1 MRSASYQHLCRW
13 RVESGS
19 GGRQAEMH
27 QIFHLINSTNTLEQL
42 KQVHAQTITSGFLS
56 LHPCLVLSRI
66 LHAFTLLS
74 LPPNSLSYASLIFN
88 QIPTPSTFS
97 YNTIIRAHT
106 LLSSPLSAL
115 LLFIRM
121 RRSSIPPDSHTFPF
135 ALKACATSPRPL
147 LSLARSL
154 HSQSLA
160 FGFGDHIFLRNALIH
175 FYSISPNSF
184 PDARRL
190 FHETRQP
197 DVVSYN
203 SLLRGFIKAGEVLA
217 ARHLFDQMPIKDT
230 VSWATLLSG
239 YSQMNHCKQAIELL
253 HDMLSFPTLKPDN
266 VALVSALSACAQLGA
281 LQMGEFIHNYVKLN
295 GITVDSF
302 MSTALV
308 DMYSKCGRV
317 DIATE
322 IFEASQHKNL
332 FTWNAIIVGLA
343 MNGHAE
349 LSFQVLHEDERI
361 GCAAGCSDLLRGL
374 AGIHSGFLVKA
385 RELFFHEM
393 ESVYG
398 VHRELKHYGCMAD
411 LLGRAGLTEEI
422 VEMIEG
428 MPMEGDVFVWSGLLN
443 GCRIRG
449 NVELAEVAAKHI
461 MELDPKD
468 GGVYSIMTAIYANAK
483 RWEDVANVRRL
494 MNVVGINKNAGCS
507 TIEIDGTTHEFIA
520 GDTLHPQVDDIYL
533 VLDGI
538 GRQKFQC
545 NGNASSDSF

>member
-1 MRSASYQHLCRW
+1 
-13 RVESGS
+13 
-19 GGRQAEMH
+19 
-27 QIFHLINSTNTLEQL
+27 
-42 KQVHAQTITSGFLS
+42 
-56 LHPCLVLSRI
+56 
-66 LHAFTLLS
+66 
-74 LPPNSLSYASLIFN
+74 
-88 QIPTPSTFS
+88 
-97 YNTIIRAHT
+97 
-106 LLSSPLSAL
+106 
-115 LLFIRM
+115 M

-135 ALKACATSPRPL
+135 ALKACTTSPA
-147 LSLARSL
+147 LARSL

-160 FGFGDHIFLRNALIH
+160 FGFGDHIFVRNTLIH
-175 FYSISPNSF
+175 FYSNSPNSF

-190 FHETRQP
+190 FDETRQP

-203 SLLRGFIKAGEVLA
+203 SLLRGFIKAGEIRA

-230 VSWATLLSG
+230 VSWGTLLSG
-239 YSQMNHCKQAIELL
+239 YSQMNHWKQAIELL
-253 HDMLSFPTLKPDN
+253 HDMLSLPTLKPDN

-281 LQMGEFIHNYVKLN
+281 LQKGEFIHNYVKLN
-295 GITVDSF
+295 GIRIDSF

-317 DIATE
+317 DIAME
-322 IFEASQHKNL
+322 IFEAAQHKNL

-349 LSFQVLHEDERI
+349 LSLKYFTRMNELGVQPDAVTFLGVLL
-361 GCAAGCSDLLRGL
+361 GCS
-374 AGIHSGFLVKA
+374 HSGFLVKA

-393 ESVYG
+393 ETVYG

-468 GGVYSIMTAIYANAK
+468 GGVYSIMIAIYANAK

-494 MNVVGINKNAGCS
+494 MNVVTINKNAGCS
-507 TIEIDGTTHEFIA
+507 TIEIGGTTHEFIA